1 MALATS
7 LPLTTGEYVRTGP
20 VALGNFLRVNSST
33 RRFEGITPAAAAAEF
48 AAIDAA
54 LTLVPDAAYS
64 WDSTA
69 LNLAVTHAAAACDI
83 TLPSEAQI
91 TNWVPGSIPRRVFK
105 MNTSVNGIN
114 LLSPATVT
122 INGGAADANMSP
134 IPDTNAAVSNT
145 ALGQWVYVYRQ
156 TATAFW
162 VWGGQ

>member
-1 MALATS
+1 
-7 LPLTTGEYVRTGP
+7 
-20 VALGNFLRVNSST
+20 
-33 RRFEGITPAAAAAEF
+33 
-48 AAIDAA
+48 
-54 LTLVPDAAYS
+54 
-64 WDSTA
+64 
-69 LNLAVTHAAAACDI
+69 
-83 TLPSEAQI
+83 
-91 TNWVPGSIPRRVFK
+91 

-162 VWGGQ
+162 VFGGA